1 VSDGAAGP
9 ATPRSWSA
17 LGAGFTVL
25 FAATGVHF
33 SFGILFKSILLEL
46 GSDRSTLALAV
57 TASLLVNA
65 LGQPAFGGLVDR
77 FGPRRV
83 VLPSMA
89 LLVAGTGLVAVAEQ
103 VWQVILL
110 YGVVAAAGYTG
121 SGILPISVHVARWFP
136 GERGFVTAV
145 AACGFSLGQLVFA
158 QVAAGLAAAVG
169 WRSTYAA
176 LAGILAA
183 FLPGIAIWL
192 RDAGPAA
199 AGRPPGAA
207 PATAGGPS
215 LSRRDALATVG
226 FWGLT
231 LGLMGCG
238 FTDFLLTTHL
248 APFATDLG
256 LSTGAAANALSLWAA
271 ANVVGIL
278 LAGGI
283 AARLGSRTAL
293 VITYLVRASAL
304 FWLLRV
310 REEWQLYVFA
320 ILFGATFFTTA
331 PLSSTMVGQLFGPT
345 HHGAIFGAANFFHHT
360 AGALGSW
367 AGGLAFDLTRSY
379 AGIFLA
385 SGVVVL
391 GSATAS
397 ALARPPRPPIAA
409 R

>member
-1 VSDGAAGP
+1 MRDGPTPP

-25 FAATGVHF
+25 FVATGVHF

-57 TASLLVNA
+57 TASLLANA
-65 LGQPAFGGLVDR
+65 LGQPAFGALVDR

-83 VLPSMA
+83 ILASMA
-89 LLVAGTGLVAVAEQ
+89 LLAAGTGLVAAADRP
-103 VWQVILL
+103 WHVILL
-110 YGVVAAAGYTG
+110 YGVVAAVGYTG
-121 SGILPISVHVARWFP
+121 SGILPISVHIARWFP

-158 QVAAGLAAAVG
+158 QVAAGLVAAVG
-169 WRSTYAA
+169 WRATYVA
-176 LAGILAA
+176 LAGILVT
-183 FLPGIAIWL
+183 FLAGIAVWL
-192 RDAGPAA
+192 RDAPPAA
-199 AGRPPGAA
+199 AGQPLGAS
-207 PATAGGPS
+207 PATAAGPS

-231 LGLMGCG
+231 LGLVGCG

-256 LSTGAAANALSLWAA
+256 LSTGVAANALSLWAA

-283 AARLGSRTAL
+283 ATRLGTRTAL
-293 VITYLVRASAL
+293 VLTYLVRASAL
-304 FWLLRV
+304 FWLPRV

-320 ILFGATFFTTA
+320 VLFGATFFTTA
-331 PLSSTMVGQLFGPT
+331 PLSSTMVGQLFGPA

-379 AGIFLA
+379 TGIFLA

-397 ALARPPRPPIAA
+397 ALARPPRRGNRA
-409 R
+409 

>member
-1 VSDGAAGP
+1 VTDAAPRPAAG
-9 ATPRSWSA
+9 RSRSA

-25 FAATGVHF
+25 FVATGVHF

-57 TASLLVNA
+57 TASLLANA
-65 LGQPAFGGLVDR
+65 LGQPAFGALIDR
-77 FGPRRV
+77 FGPRQV
-83 VLPSMA
+83 ILASMA
-89 LLVAGTGLVAVAEQ
+89 ILAAVTGLVAAADRP
-103 VWQVILL
+103 WHVIVL
-110 YGVVAAAGYTG
+110 YGVVAAIGYTG
-121 SGILPISVHVARWFP
+121 TGILPISVHIARWFP

-158 QVAAGLAAAVG
+158 QVAARLVATVG
-169 WRSTYAA
+169 WRATYVT

-183 FLPGIAIWL
+183 FLPVVAVWL
-192 RDAGPAA
+192 RDARPTAPGPAPA
-199 AGRPPGAA
+199 ASSTPAGA
-207 PATAGGPS
+207 S

-231 LGLMGCG
+231 LGLVGCG
-238 FTDFLLTTHL
+238 FTDFLLVTHL

-256 LSTGAAANALSLWAA
+256 LSTGVAANALSLWAA

-283 AARLGSRTAL
+283 ATRLGTRTAL
-293 VITYLVRASAL
+293 VLTYLVRAAAL
-304 FWLLRV
+304 FWLPRV
-310 REEWQLYVFA
+310 REEWQLYAFA
-320 ILFGATFFTTA
+320 IPFGATFFTTA
-331 PLSSTMVGQLFGPT
+331 PLSATMVGQLFGPG
-345 HHGAIFGAANFFHHT
+345 HHGAILGAANFFHHT
-360 AGALGSW
+360 AGAVGSW

-379 AGIFLA
+379 TGIFLA

-397 ALARPPRPPIAA
+397 ALARPPR

>member
-1 VSDGAAGP
+1 VTDGATRP
-9 ATPRSWSA
+9 AARQSWSA

-25 FAATGVHF
+25 FVATGVHF

-158 QVAAGLAAAVG
+158 QVVAGLVEAVG
-169 WRSTYAA
+169 WRATYVT

-183 FLPGIAIWL
+183 FLAVIAPWL
-192 RDAGPAA
+192 RDARPAA
-199 AGRPPGAA
+199 SGLAPGAS
-207 PATAGGPS
+207 PAIGGQPS
-215 LSRRDALATVG
+215 LSRREALATVG

-231 LGLMGCG
+231 LGFVGCG

-256 LSTGAAANALSLWAA
+256 LSTGVAANALSLWAA

-283 AARLGSRTAL
+283 ATRVGTRTAL
-293 VITYLVRASAL
+293 VLTYLVRASAL
-304 FWLLRV
+304 FWLPRV
-310 REEWQLYVFA
+310 REEWQLNVFA

-331 PLSSTMVGQLFGPT
+331 PLSSTMVGQLFGPA

-379 AGIFLA
+379 TGIFMA

-397 ALARPPRPPIAA
+397 ALARAPR

>member
-158 QVAAGLAAAVG
+158 QVAAALVATVG
-169 WRSTYAA
+169 WRATYAT
-176 LAGILAA
+176 LAAILAA
-183 FLPGIAIWL
+183 FLAGLAAWF
-192 RDAGPAA
+192 RDAGPVA
-199 AGRPPGAA
+199 AGRPPGAV
-207 PATAGGPS
+207 PATVSRPS
-215 LSRRDALATVG
+215 LSRREAVATAG

-231 LGLMGCG
+231 LGLVGCG

-331 PLSSTMVGQLFGPT
+331 PLSSTMVGQLFGPA

-367 AGGLAFDLTRSY
+367 AGGLAYDLTRSY

-397 ALARPPRPPIAA
+397 ALARPPR

>member
-1 VSDGAAGP
+1 
-9 ATPRSWSA
+9 
-17 LGAGFTVL
+17 
-25 FAATGVHF
+25 
-33 SFGILFKSILLEL
+33 
-46 GSDRSTLALAV
+46 
-57 TASLLVNA
+57 
-65 LGQPAFGGLVDR
+65 
-77 FGPRRV
+77 
-83 VLPSMA
+83 MA
-89 LLVAGTGLVAVAEQ
+89 LLAAGTGLVAAADRP
-103 VWQVILL
+103 WHVIVL

-121 SGILPISVHVARWFP
+121 SGILPISVHIARWFP

-158 QVAAGLAAAVG
+158 QVAAGLLATVG
-169 WRSTYAA
+169 WRAA
-176 LAGILAA
+176 YVTLAGVLAV
-183 FLPGIAIWL
+183 FLPVIGLWL
-192 RDAGPAA
+192 HDARPTAA
-199 AGRPPGAA
+199 P
-207 PATAGGPS
+207 PATAAEPS
-215 LSRRDALATVG
+215 LSRRDALATGG

-231 LGLMGCG
+231 LGLVGCG

-256 LSTGAAANALSLWAA
+256 LSTGVAANALSLWAA

-278 LAGGI
+278 LAGGL
-283 AARLGSRTAL
+283 ATRVGTRTAL
-293 VITYLVRASAL
+293 VLTYLVRATAL
-304 FWLLRV
+304 FWLPRV

-331 PLSSTMVGQLFGPT
+331 PLSSTMVGQLFGPA

-379 AGIFLA
+379 TGIFLA

-397 ALARPPRPPIAA
+397 ALARAPR